1 MVKKIILMLLLFLV
15 LLPSIAA
22 LSLTGK
28 KLSPVTYIPG
38 SKIVNHYVVS
48 DTNYPVEISIS
59 SEPFSHIY
67 TTSVINNEFDLILD
81 FPAEEFIPPGS
92 YTIGLKAAE
101 MPSGSMGAISSKVAV
116 SNVIYVEVLSYDKD
130 VNVFLSAPNINEGSN
145 ETITL
150 NVNSM
155 GYPNIDEVYSKLSIY
170 DYQNKLIE
178 EKVTEKKAL
187 PGLGSITFA
196 STFDTGGLAANN
208 YEARAIVFYDG
219 RMEAANVSFL
229 IGNMD
234 VSVQNYSQSLTQ
246 GFDTI
251 WITVKNNWGNR
262 IRNVYAKLYVQE
274 EELVHTSS
282 IDLEPWQEGRIESL
296 MQVPLSPGAYNAS
309 LRLFFEG
316 EQKIIPI
323 TLQVAAPENNAAVE
337 ASAEGDSLYF
347 LTTIVAL
354 VLLIVVLSL
363 MIFKK
368 KSKTKNEI

>member
-178 EKVTEKKAL
+178 EKVTEKKL
-187 PGLGSITFA
+187 CP
-196 STFDTGGLAANN
+196 
-208 YEARAIVFYDG
+208 V
-219 RMEAANVSFL
+219 
-229 IGNMD
+229 
-234 VSVQNYSQSLTQ
+234 
-246 GFDTI
+246 
-251 WITVKNNWGNR
+251 
-262 IRNVYAKLYVQE
+262 
-274 EELVHTSS
+274 LV
-282 IDLEPWQEGRIESL
+282 
-296 MQVPLSPGAYNAS
+296 V
-309 LRLFFEG
+309 
-316 EQKIIPI
+316 
-323 TLQVAAPENNAAVE
+323 
-337 ASAEGDSLYF
+337 
-347 LTTIVAL
+347 
-354 VLLIVVLSL
+354 
-363 MIFKK
+363 
-368 KSKTKNEI
+368 

>member
-1 MVKKIILMLLLFLV
+1 
-15 LLPSIAA
+15 
-22 LSLTGK
+22 
-28 KLSPVTYIPG
+28 
-38 SKIVNHYVVS
+38 
-48 DTNYPVEISIS
+48 
-59 SEPFSHIY
+59 
-67 TTSVINNEFDLILD
+67 
-81 FPAEEFIPPGS
+81 
-92 YTIGLKAAE
+92 
-101 MPSGSMGAISSKVAV
+101 
-116 SNVIYVEVLSYDKD
+116 
-130 VNVFLSAPNINEGSN
+130 
-145 ETITL
+145 
-150 NVNSM
+150 
-155 GYPNIDEVYSKLSIY
+155 
-170 DYQNKLIE
+170 
-178 EKVTEKKAL
+178 
-187 PGLGSITFA
+187 
-196 STFDTGGLAANN
+196 
-208 YEARAIVFYDG
+208 
-219 RMEAANVSFL
+219 
-229 IGNMD
+229 MD